1 MQPLPGFRD
10 FLPEDCAVRNYIF
23 ARWRETSRRYGF
35 VEWDGSVLEPTDL
48 YRKKSGAEIVDQLF
62 NFTDKGEREVSMRP
76 ELTPTLARVV
86 AAHERAFKKPLKWFS
101 IGQFFRYEKQQRGR
115 LREHY
120 QLNCDIMGESDF
132 AADIELIALCIDILR
147 SFGLTE
153 KDFVVRVSDRQ
164 TWVRFLRA
172 YKLSDDRISEFLSI
186 IDKLERVGVDE
197 TKRRV
202 AAFGVDWYSVSVML
216 DSSAYPQDFSAD
228 LNSVIDGLGARGLS
242 AYIERDFSLVRGLAY
257 YTGTVF
263 EVFDRGGKLRAIAG
277 GGRYDN
283 LIRQL
288 SDGAVSM
295 PALGFAMGDVVLG
308 ELLREIPAARLQM
321 HNESQWDLWIDV
333 YIVIAK
339 EERRGDALEYVQQFR
354 DLGYRVDY
362 PLIPTKVPKQF
373 QAAEAAGA
381 RIAVLFGDEWP
392 QLAMKNLATGEQTL
406 VAKDRL
412 FSDPLV
418 LKAKQKL

>member
-1 MQPLPGFRD
+1 MVFHRPILSLRKTT
-10 FLPEDCAVRNYIF
+10 ARTF
-23 ARWRETSRRYGF
+23 ARTLSAQLRHHGRE
-35 VEWDGSVLEPTDL
+35 
-48 YRKKSGAEIVDQLF
+48 
-62 NFTDKGEREVSMRP
+62 
-76 ELTPTLARVV
+76 
-86 AAHERAFKKPLKWFS
+86 
-101 IGQFFRYEKQQRGR
+101 R
-115 LREHY
+115 LRRRHR
-120 QLNCDIMGESDF
+120 
-132 AADIELIALCIDILR
+132 ADRALHRHLAFVWADR
-147 SFGLTE
+147 
-153 KDFVVRVSDRQ
+153 KRFVVRVSDRQ

-186 IDKLERVGVDE
+186 IDILERVGVDE

-339 EERRGDALEYVQQFR
+339 EERR
-354 DLGYRVDY
+354 
-362 PLIPTKVPKQF
+362 
-373 QAAEAAGA
+373 
-381 RIAVLFGDEWP
+381 
-392 QLAMKNLATGEQTL
+392 
-406 VAKDRL
+406 
-412 FSDPLV
+412 
-418 LKAKQKL
+418 